1 MKSNKKRGPG
11 APKLLTPH
19 QDSTAAKLMKM
30 GDSVNNFTYAELGQ
44 MFGVSER
51 VICYN
56 INRWMKGT
64 KPGRL
69 ALLVQ
74 RCTNISDKPR
84 EGSVGEKLLLMGVDE
99 VKLFTRE
106 QLAEMLGV
114 STTAL
119 QNGIARWLPEAIRNR
134 KK

>member
-1 MKSNKKRGPG
+1 MKTKSKRKPG
-11 APKLLTPH
+11 RPKLNEPH
-19 QDSTAAKLMKM
+19 PNSTAAKLMKM
-30 GDSVNNFTYAELGQ
+30 GDSVNNFTYAELGK
-44 MFGVSER
+44 MFGVR
-51 VICYN
+51 GKAICYN
-56 INRWMKGT
+56 INRWMKKT
-64 KPGRL
+64 KPTRL
-69 ALLVQ
+69 ELLVQ
-74 RCTNISDKPR
+74 RCTNISEKPR
-84 EGSVGEKLLLMGVDE
+84 EGSVGEKLLLMGADE